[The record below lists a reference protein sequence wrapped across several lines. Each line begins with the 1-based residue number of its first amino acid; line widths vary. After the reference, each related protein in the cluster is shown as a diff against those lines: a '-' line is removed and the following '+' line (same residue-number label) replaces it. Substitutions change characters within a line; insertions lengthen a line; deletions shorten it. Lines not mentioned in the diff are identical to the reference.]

1 MAVRGGRRKI
11 AAVEEQNVAI
21 LQAERQQTMYHP
33 YVDDQVKRIERRYR
47 ERRAAM
53 QRTVRQLDAGRP
65 SIWAQLLKRFQ
76 QVRARGAALPTA
88 ACGAADAS
96 ASSIG

>member
-1 MAVRGGRRKI
+1 
-11 AAVEEQNVAI
+11 
-21 LQAERQQTMYHP
+21 MYHP
-33 YVDDQVKRIERRYR
+33 YVDDQVNRIERRYR

-76 QVRARGAALPTA
+76 QVRARRAVLRNAS
-88 ACGAADAS
+88 CGAADAS
-96 ASSIG
+96 GSHIG